1 MRNFIDLQNE
11 INEVREDLDH
21 DFMGDNFDSDVL
33 CDYSGSSAF
42 VVDTFSE
49 IADNEVSIY
58 TKALFDNAY
67 HLYIEGYI
75 ERAISEYGL
84 TDMEGILQSAE
95 YMKYLDELYDNE
107 NSIIIGY
114 ILNYIK
120 DNHIDLQINED
131 EFGYL
136 AEVADDMDSNNRIY
150 DIDEAIEDRI
160 TEILEDRE

>member
-1 MRNFIDLQNE
+1 MY
-11 INEVREDLDH
+11 
-21 DFMGDNFDSDVL
+21 
-33 CDYSGSSAF
+33 DYNGSIAYIS
-42 VVDTFSE
+42 DTFTE

-75 ERAISEYGL
+75 ERAIAEFGL
-84 TDMEGILQSAE
+84 TDMEDILISAE
-95 YMKYLDELYDNE
+95 YIEYIEELYDNE
-107 NSIIIGY
+107 DSIIIGY
-114 ILNYIK
+114 VLNYIE

-131 EFGYL
+131 EFDYL
-136 AEVADDMDSNNRIY
+136 VEVADDMDNSNRIY